1 MKLNYLFRLI
11 LQIIFLI
18 FLVFLSSC
26 LSTKEWTEEQYLLKQ
41 PQIVGY
47 KKAPYDRLYYFM
59 RPKPNRRF
67 FGQPIWAAIYQSAS
81 KKFNPLIYQKN
92 IEKITEEYDK
102 KISDAKADRK
112 TKKEER
118 LEAKKAKKI
127 KKQENARQEGN
138 WLMRVVGEKP
148 VFLDTSL
155 VRITAQEM
163 QEFLHK
169 QGFFQ
174 GKVTAEIK
182 YLKHK
187 RATVIYKIDEQQPTF
202 FATPIHVTKNKH
214 IDSVLSANL
223 KFTELKENS
232 MYNSEKIDV
241 ERKRIV
247 DLLKQNGY
255 LFFNQQFVNFK
266 VDTLHFNFKIDTT
279 KKLKDTTLLARMNKI
294 RTDSLLVA
302 RAAKNKRDAYVT
314 IVINEPEKGSHKKWD
329 VEEVLVTILH
339 ENKKKGILNDSIL
352 SKRTGILYVDKNEKI
367 KFSPRVLDQ
376 RIKVLPKKPFNI
388 NREMDTQ
395 RLLTSMDIFKFI
407 TLREDTTGGK
417 LKTNIFLTPLD
428 RHQFQNEFGFNV
440 LQGLPGPF
448 VNFSFKNR
456 NTFKGCEVFETNL
469 RFTIDGQTG
478 FLQDKQLYTNQE
490 IGLSTSLNFPR
501 VLIFRKLLPTKART
515 NIESF
520 SPSTRISLGYNF
532 VKRPE
537 YTRQNLTAAITY
549 RGQMRNSTYN
559 FTLSELSLVNT
570 TEIRDDFL
578 RLLQDL
584 QRQGVPIIQS
594 FNRALVSSMYF
605 IYTFNNNTG
614 NESKPSHLIRVL
626 AETGGNVFSL
636 INRNS
641 SIPND
646 GKIFGLQYFQYWKL
660 NTTFSYNLPLR
671 KKSHLFAF
679 RVNAGMAQS
688 FGGSKTLPYEKFFFA
703 GGGSSIRAWRPRSLG
718 PGEYSPSI
726 NADGTFNYIEQP
738 GEIILEGNIEY
749 RMPLF
754 SFFRWAFFVDAG
766 NIWTTKDDQNRV
778 GAQFQPT
785 RFLEQVAIGSGMGL
799 RMNFPFLL
807 LRFDFGL
814 KVYDPARSFEQ
825 RWVIE
830 SFKLADTFRKNLVV
844 LNLGIG
850 YPF

>member
-1 MKLNYLFRLI
+1 MNQNYTLTFKILF
-11 LQIIFLI
+11 IIFLLL
-18 FLVFLSSC
+18 FSSC
-26 LSTKEWTEEQYLLKQ
+26 LSTKNWTEEQHLLKQ
-41 PQIVGY
+41 PQIVGF
-47 KKAPYDRLYYFM
+47 KKASYDRLYYFM

-67 FGQPIWAAIYQSAS
+67 LGQPIWAAIYQSAS
-81 KKFNPLIYQKN
+81 KKFNPQIYNKK
-92 IEKITEEYDK
+92 IDKIKEKYDK
-102 KISDAKADRK
+102 KINDARLDKKLERAK
-112 TKKEER
+112 KLENKKE
-118 LEAKKAKKI
+118 KKI
-127 KKQENARQEGN
+127 KQQEIAQVEGN

-148 VFLDTSL
+148 VFLDTAL
-155 VRITAQEM
+155 ARTNAQEM
-163 QEFLHK
+163 QEFLNK
-169 QGFFQ
+169 NGFFQ

-182 YLKHK
+182 YLRNK
-187 RATVIYKIDEQQPTF
+187 RATIIYKIDEQKPTF
-202 FATPIHVTKNKH
+202 FGITNIVTKNKH
-214 IDSVLSANL
+214 IDSVLTANL
-223 KFTELKENS
+223 KYSELKENT
-232 MYNSEKIDV
+232 MYNSEKFDA

-247 DLLKQNGY
+247 DVLRQNGY
-255 LFFNQQFVNFK
+255 LFFNQQFVQFK
-266 VDTLHFNFKIDTT
+266 VDTLHFNFKIDTL
-279 KKLKDTTLLARMNKI
+279 KKLKDTTLLARTNKFK
-294 RTDSLLVA
+294 TDSLLSG
-302 RAAKNKRDAYVT
+302 RAAKNKRDAYIT
-314 IVINEPEKGSHKKWD
+314 IIINEPEKGNHKKWE

-339 ENKKKGILNDSIL
+339 ENKIKTITNDTTF
-352 SKRTGILYVDKNEKI
+352 SKRTGIVYVDKNQKI
-367 KFSPRVLDQ
+367 KYSPRVLDQ
-376 RIKVLPKKPFNI
+376 RIKILPKTIFNVKK
-388 NREMDTQ
+388 EMDTQ

-428 RHQFQNEFGFNV
+428 KHQFQNEFGFNV

-478 FLQDKQLYTNQE
+478 FLQDRQLYTNQE
-490 IGLSTSLNFPR
+490 IGLNTSLNFPR
-501 VLIFRKLLPTKART
+501 VLLLRKLLPKKTRI
-515 NIESF
+515 NIENY

-570 TEIRDDFL
+570 TEIRDDFR
-578 RLLQDL
+578 RLLEDL

-594 FNRALVSSMYF
+594 FNRALVSSIYF

-614 NESKPSHLIRVL
+614 NENKPSHLIRVL
-626 AETGGNVFSL
+626 AETGGNVFNFIS
-636 INRNS
+636 RNS
-641 SIPND
+641 SIAND
-646 GKIFGLQYFQYWKL
+646 GKIFGLQYFQYWKF
-660 NTTFSYNLPLR
+660 NTTFSYNLPL
-671 KKSHLFAF
+671 KKQSHLLAF
-679 RVNAGMAQS
+679 RLNAGMANS
-688 FGGSKTLPYEKFFFA
+688 FGGSNTLPYEKFFFA

-718 PGEYSPSI
+718 PGEYSPSL
-726 NADGTFNYIEQP
+726 NSDGTFNYIEQP

-749 RMPLF
+749 RLPLF

-778 GAQFQPT
+778 GAKFEPT
-785 RFLEQVAIGSGMGL
+785 RFLEQMAIGSGMGL
-799 RMNFPFLL
+799 RMSFPFLL

-814 KVYDPARSFEQ
+814 KVYDPARSSEQ

-830 SFKLADTFRKNLVV
+830 NFRFADTFTKNLVV